1 MAAPQDAR
9 AGPVTGFAGPVAPRQ
24 RAPGIAPIL
33 AHAIPRDPR
42 SLSPDTRH
50 NAPNRTS
57 HPSAAAKRA
66 PTLNLSLYW
75 AMLRP

>member
-9 AGPVTGFAGPVAPRQ
+9 AGPVTGFAGPVAPGQ
-24 RAPGIAPIL
+24 RASAPIL
-33 AHAIPRDPR
+33 AHPIPRDPR
-42 SLSPDTRH
+42 SLSPNTRH